1 LAGRAVLCTSFHL
14 QFALE
19 RLVQIRFGERKRVF
33 DYFYARFRAIRD
45 DDLNNDKSKKNIGI
59 IEHPQPGQRAS
70 RNSLAF
76 LPINRFDRP
85 AEIFTCPGFYFDKN
99 QGVIITTNN
108 VDFTAAASTKIA
120 EQNFVAVTPEISA
133 R

>member
-1 LAGRAVLCTSFHL
+1 VLCTWFHL
-14 QFALE
+14 QLALE

-33 DYFYARFRAIRD
+33 DYLYARFRAIRD
-45 DDLNNDKSKKNIGI
+45 DDLNNVKSKKNIGI

-76 LPINRFDRP
+76 LPINRFDGP
-85 AEIFTCPGFYFDKN
+85 AEIFTCPGFHFDKYKS
-99 QGVIITTNN
+99 VIVTT
-108 VDFTAAASTKIA
+108 DDIDLAAAASTEIA
-120 EQNFVAVTPEISA
+120 EENFVAVTPEIPA